1 MQISWNPF
9 GCCAEKP
16 SQGATVDTGRCA
28 GIQAKVDGALD
39 QGGGRGCGEK
49 LDSGYIF
56 AFVFF
61 GLFSILVLSIY
72 LFSVPQLNGGA
83 EDL

>member
-1 MQISWNPF
+1 M
-9 GCCAEKP
+9 
-16 SQGATVDTGRCA
+16 DTGRCA

-39 QGGGRGCGEK
+39 QSGGRGCREK

-61 GLFSILVLSIY
+61 GLFSILFLSIY